1 MRCEVV
7 LIYLNIAKK
16 LNFEDE
22 LFYDLVWPGV
32 VDAAKGPF
40 SVTSKKGVGVVISLF
55 NELLFTS
62 YKHLEL
68 IYKQSLSPIGVFFSL
83 FLLGF
88 ILLANHFL
96 DVIKHFFMDKRPV
109 EVDVGLLDAFASF
122 F

>member
-1 MRCEVV
+1 MRRKVV

-16 LNFEDE
+16 LNFENE

-40 SVTSKKGVGVVISLF
+40 SVTSKKGVGVVIRLF
-55 NELLFTS
+55 NEFLFTP

-68 IYKQSLSPIGVFFSL
+68 IDKQSLSPIGVFFSL
-83 FLLGF
+83 FLLGS
-88 ILLANHFL
+88 ILLANYFL
-96 DVIKHFFMDKRPV
+96 DVVKHFFMHKRPV
-109 EVDVGLLDAFASF
+109 EVDVSLLDALASF